1 MICNMHN
8 KIISI
13 LNSKKMRSEI
23 TKTSLILAI
32 ILHVNQYFSFI
43 YGIVVL
49 RLIAEKLFLYS
60 FQSNLNQF
68 FLLPLYCKSLAQHF
82 PYATSLFLT
91 YVSPLIGIFCLVE
104 VPRLF
109 TGQYGNTHKDVP
121 KLAMCLVLSI
131 FPQLPV
137 VIYLCK
143 C

>member
-49 RLIAEKLFLYS
+49 RLVAEKLFLYS

-68 FLLPLYCKSLAQHF
+68 FLLPLYC
-82 PYATSLFLT
+82 
-91 YVSPLIGIFCLVE
+91 IFCLVE